1 MDMLCVRWWSD
12 AGPAVRSGV
21 DKYIYNAESPKQGS
35 KRFNFFRKAI
45 HFAHLGILFIYVRND
60 AVANDKVGSVQATDG
75 DGTAP
80 GNLVRYQIGQLS
92 FCYKNSYSI
101 ASRRVRYCKRHVLI
115 KP

>member
-45 HFAHLGILFIYVRND
+45 HFAHLGILFIYVLLNE
-60 AVANDKVGSVQATDG
+60 VPHNKIPQSLYLT
-75 DGTAP
+75 T
-80 GNLVRYQIGQLS
+80 YQSDLEFS
-92 FCYKNSYSI
+92 WKLR
-101 ASRRVRYCKRHVLI
+101 ASE
-115 KP
+115 